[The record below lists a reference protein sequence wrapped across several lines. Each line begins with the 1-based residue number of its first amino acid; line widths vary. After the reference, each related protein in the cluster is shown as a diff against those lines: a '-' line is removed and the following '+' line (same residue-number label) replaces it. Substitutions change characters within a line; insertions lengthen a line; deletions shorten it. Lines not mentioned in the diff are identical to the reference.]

1 MLENESELEITY
13 HEQVQNWLQ
22 IAFSHSNEKFSEIF
36 YYDIMNKQFFSI
48 LITDYFHFDENFNIP
63 KNTKSSYSN
72 EILKLLK
79 ERILKIENNAPDII
93 PIPRLGNNIL
103 NLNEE
108 ISGFLK
114 RNKITI
120 ESTTIWE
127 IDEKGNVTINL
138 SNRKWWKL
146 WK

>member
-1 MLENESELEITY
+1 MFENESELTY
-13 HEQVQNWLQ
+13 HEQVKNWLQ
-22 IAFSHSNEKFSEIF
+22 IAFSQSNEKLSEIF

-79 ERILKIENNAPDII
+79 ERIMKIENNDSNII
-93 PIPRLGNNIL
+93 PIPRLGKNIL
-103 NLNEE
+103 NFDKD
-108 ISGFLK
+108 ISDFLE

-120 ESTTIWE
+120 EATSIWE
-127 IDEKGNVTINL
+127 IDKIGNVTINL
-138 SNRKWWKL
+138 SSPKWWEF